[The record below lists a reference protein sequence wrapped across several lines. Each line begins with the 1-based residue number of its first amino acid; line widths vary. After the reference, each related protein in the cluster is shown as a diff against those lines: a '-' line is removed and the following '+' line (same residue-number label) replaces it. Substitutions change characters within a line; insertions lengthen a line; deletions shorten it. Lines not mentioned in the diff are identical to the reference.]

1 MTVFVSEREGEKE
14 RQRERRGA
22 WMLLP
27 GDSDERKILFFFPL
41 VFLNKKKIFCIM
53 KIKRTGVRTRTTD
66 DRDSSSLRGLH

>member
-27 GDSDERKILFFFPL
+27 GDSDERERSIFFPL
-41 VFLNKKKIFCIM
+41 VFFK
-53 KIKRTGVRTRTTD
+53 
-66 DRDSSSLRGLH
+66 